1 MSLLIRLALCILT
14 VAFSIYLYIDRVNE
28 VTEIRLAIPQV
39 QKQLQEIVEKNN
51 RLQYEID
58 QFESPLH
65 LMEIARKPEWGHLK
79 MPYLPD
85 VIQVEKPG
93 PELGLGHKNEEL

>member
-1 MSLLIRLALCILT
+1 MFLKLILCILAA
-14 VAFSIYLYIDRVNE
+14 VFSIYLYIDALNE
-28 VTEIRLAIPQV
+28 VTETRLAIPQV
-39 QKQLQEIVEKNN
+39 QKELQEIVEKNN

-79 MPYLPD
+79 MPYLQD
-85 VIQVEKPG
+85 VIQIEKEHEP
-93 PELGLGHKNEEL
+93 KR